1 MIPDVY
7 HKLLVVPPYSSVGY
21 VTPQKFIKNDA
32 VYSTFEVRGKPLVTG
47 GTTSQTANYY
57 GQGLA
62 GRVYIPSKG
71 GPLRVRFANS
81 TGKPV
86 RVRLRYERD

>member
-1 MIPDVY
+1 MIPPVY
-7 HKLLVVPPYSSVGY
+7 HKLLIVPPHSSVGY
-21 VTPQKFIKNDA
+21 VSPEKFGRSDN
-32 VYSTFEVRGKPLVTG
+32 VYPTFEVRGKPLVTG

-62 GRVYIPSKG
+62 GRLYIPRKKG
-71 GPLRVRFANS
+71 PMRVRFANS